1 MCGLSDRI
9 SLVCMCPH
17 RQDEFFLDEEEEE
30 EEGAVLAGTAEDG
43 TQEGQD
49 PSSLTD
55 TGGGDG
61 ELTID
66 MTSDGPV
73 EDTAGGEGAGE
84 GEAAKRRSASAA
96 VQGGGKRLVS
106 ASSSV
111 AETDQAAQRRREA
124 LLLQHSSSSS
134 MEGTGAE
141 GGEDQG
147 SMDVSAPAD
156 RFLRQASSMEGD
168 APLQNAAVLGG
179 EEGRVASME
188 ASTVPAL
195 FALQEGVGESMDET
209 QGLQDVVP
217 HELLHGFVDEADG
230 PLARLYNVQRCVGL
244 ETRQGL
250 LLVCRHA
257 LVVVDGFTK
266 VSEQSG

>member
-1 MCGLSDRI
+1 MCR
-9 SLVCMCPH
+9 H

-73 EDTAGGEGAGE
+73 EDSAGGEGAGE
-84 GEAAKRRSASAA
+84 GEAVKRRSASGA
-96 VQGGGKRLVS
+96 VQGGKRLVS

-266 VSEQSG
+266 VSEHSG